1 MKTNHKIWLTLL
13 AGASLAGCADQD
25 IDNYFV
31 EKPASIAQY
40 EYLNAYG
47 NLKDYLSQRAGIN
60 PDFKLGVGVS
70 APDYNKFGQVYRV
83 TNANFHQITAGNA
96 MKYASIV
103 KDNGDMDF
111 STVTAFV
118 DAASKAG
125 VEVYGHTLCWHE
137 QQNVKWLNSLIADR
151 ELPPVVVEGKSLHI
165 NTPEAKDNPWD
176 WQNYYDLETPLK
188 AGVHYIFTMRTKASA
203 AMAFPLWIETPNA
216 GNTHY
221 GIPQISAGTTWG
233 DLKIE
238 FTPDSDCSRLLF
250 CFGQFGGDI
259 WLDDLVL
266 VAEGSEDNLIK
277 NGDFESS
284 ELDGWAKP
292 GWHSHSFKI
301 EDTPGDSE
309 VVYWEAITSGGDAES
324 GECANVVS
332 REPGKDDVAS
342 QIIADP
348 LGTGNVFVSPINGAP
363 GTAWDSQFFIKFNST
378 LLEGEKIHV
387 KFRYRCS
394 DTRNIDTQ
402 AHGNPGEYHHWAF
415 IGTLNATPEW
425 KDHEWTGQISG
436 EMAGA
441 NGCTSIAFNLSSADN
456 AGQFYIDD
464 ILVEVERKSTGN
476 TVPLT
481 PEEKAEVLT
490 AEMERWIKGMM
501 EATAGQV
508 KAWDVVNE
516 AISGGP
522 WGQRYDLQHAAT
534 ASGDQ
539 SNKFYW
545 QDYLGDNFV
554 RVPVKFA
561 RQYFAENGGNP
572 DELKLFINDYNLESD
587 WDDNQ
592 KLKSLIQWIEQWES
606 DGETRIDGIGSQMHV
621 TCYMNPETQA
631 SKEEHVVKMF
641 QLMAATGKLIRIT
654 ELDMGICDENGNT
667 IKTADVTFEQQKAMA
682 DYYRF
687 IIDKY
692 FEIIPTA
699 QQYGI
704 CQWAQTDSP
713 EGSGWRA
720 GEPIGL
726 WDLNYS
732 RKPAYGGFAE
742 GLAGK
747 SLQ

>member
-70 APDYNKFGQVYRV
+70 APDYNKFGQVYRI

-137 QQNVKWLNSLIADR
+137 QQNVKWLNSLIADK
-151 ELPPVVVEGKSLHI
+151 ELDVDPNEKNEIEDAVKSFKNDAKFPFYVMGYEPQIVDGILTVPEYPGDWYQFFAMDGLSTVPGRTYKITVKVKGSKSGSMNVQFGNWGATLEKQMEFTEEWSECSVTLDGVTTENSFVVLQPGTYDGKLEIEWLKLSHLESPAVEVETDVTIKTYTDGPFPFYPMGCEPPVV
-165 NTPEAKDNPWD
+165 
-176 WQNYYDLETPLK
+176 
-188 AGVHYIFTMRTKASA
+188 
-203 AMAFPLWIETPNA
+203 
-216 GNTHY
+216 
-221 GIPQISAGTTWG
+221 
-233 DLKIE
+233 
-238 FTPDSDCSRLLF
+238 
-250 CFGQFGGDI
+250 
-259 WLDDLVL
+259 
-266 VAEGSEDNLIK
+266 
-277 NGDFESS
+277 NGCIHFV
-284 ELDGWAKP
+284 P
-292 GWHSHSFKI
+292 
-301 EDTPGDSE
+301 
-309 VVYWEAITSGGDAES
+309 
-324 GECANVVS
+324 
-332 REPGKDDVAS
+332 
-342 QIIADP
+342 
-348 LGTGNVFVSPINGAP
+348 TG
-363 GTAWDSQFFIKFNST
+363 AWSQFFILPGGENKLTAGDYVAYLDVTASKDA
-378 LLEGEKIHV
+378 EGV
-387 KFRYRCS
+387 QLVVQNGWGGDAQSF
-394 DTRNIDTQ
+394 TV
-402 AHGNPGEYHHWAF
+402 PV
-415 IGTLNATPEW
+415 P
-425 KDHEWTGQISG
+425 IS
-436 EMAGA
+436 
-441 NGCTSIAFNLSSADN
+441 
-456 AGQFYIDD
+456 AGQ
-464 ILVEVERKSTGN
+464 N
-476 TVPLT
+476 TVRLKLSGIDGGDYDMILRPQTTDATLDVRSVRVCKVEKLNKIPLT

-713 EGSGWRA
+713 DGSGWRA

>member
-70 APDYNKFGQVYRV
+70 APDYNKFGQVYRI

-137 QQNVKWLNSLIADR
+137 QQNVKWLNSLIADK
-151 ELPPVVVEGKSLHI
+151 ELDVDPNEKNEIEDAVKSFKNDAKFPFYVMGYEPQIVDGILTVPEYPGDWYQFFAMDGLSTVPGRTYKITVKVKGSKSGSMNVQFGNWGATLEKQMEFTDEWSECSVTLDGVTTENSFVVLQPGTYDGKLEIEWLKLSHLESPAVEVETDVTIKTYTDGPFPFYPMGCEPPVV
-165 NTPEAKDNPWD
+165 
-176 WQNYYDLETPLK
+176 
-188 AGVHYIFTMRTKASA
+188 
-203 AMAFPLWIETPNA
+203 
-216 GNTHY
+216 
-221 GIPQISAGTTWG
+221 
-233 DLKIE
+233 
-238 FTPDSDCSRLLF
+238 
-250 CFGQFGGDI
+250 
-259 WLDDLVL
+259 
-266 VAEGSEDNLIK
+266 
-277 NGDFESS
+277 NGCIHFV
-284 ELDGWAKP
+284 P
-292 GWHSHSFKI
+292 
-301 EDTPGDSE
+301 
-309 VVYWEAITSGGDAES
+309 
-324 GECANVVS
+324 
-332 REPGKDDVAS
+332 
-342 QIIADP
+342 
-348 LGTGNVFVSPINGAP
+348 TG
-363 GTAWDSQFFIKFNST
+363 AWSQFFILPGGENKLTAGDYVAYLDVTASKDA
-378 LLEGEKIHV
+378 EGV
-387 KFRYRCS
+387 QLVVQNGWGGDAQSF
-394 DTRNIDTQ
+394 TV
-402 AHGNPGEYHHWAF
+402 PV
-415 IGTLNATPEW
+415 P
-425 KDHEWTGQISG
+425 IS
-436 EMAGA
+436 
-441 NGCTSIAFNLSSADN
+441 
-456 AGQFYIDD
+456 AGQ
-464 ILVEVERKSTGN
+464 N
-476 TVPLT
+476 TVRLKLSGIDGGDYDMILRPQTTDATLDVRSVRVCKVEKLNKIPLT

-713 EGSGWRA
+713 DGSGWRA

>member
-70 APDYNKFGQVYRV
+70 APDYNKFGQVYRI

-137 QQNVKWLNSLIADR
+137 QQNVKWLNSLIADK
-151 ELPPVVVEGKSLHI
+151 ELDVDPNEKNEIEDAVKSFKNDAKFPFYVMGYEPQIVDGILTVPEYPGDWYQFFAMDGLSTVPGRTYKITVKVKGSKSGSMNVQFGNWGATLEKQMEFTDEWSECSVTLDGVTTENSFVVLQPGTYDGKLEIEWLKLSHLESPAVEVETDVTIKTYTDGPFPFYPMGCEPPVV
-165 NTPEAKDNPWD
+165 
-176 WQNYYDLETPLK
+176 
-188 AGVHYIFTMRTKASA
+188 
-203 AMAFPLWIETPNA
+203 
-216 GNTHY
+216 
-221 GIPQISAGTTWG
+221 
-233 DLKIE
+233 
-238 FTPDSDCSRLLF
+238 
-250 CFGQFGGDI
+250 
-259 WLDDLVL
+259 
-266 VAEGSEDNLIK
+266 
-277 NGDFESS
+277 NGCIHFV
-284 ELDGWAKP
+284 P
-292 GWHSHSFKI
+292 
-301 EDTPGDSE
+301 
-309 VVYWEAITSGGDAES
+309 
-324 GECANVVS
+324 
-332 REPGKDDVAS
+332 
-342 QIIADP
+342 
-348 LGTGNVFVSPINGAP
+348 TG
-363 GTAWDSQFFIKFNST
+363 AWSQFFILPGGENKLIAGDYVAYLDVTASKDA
-378 LLEGEKIHV
+378 EGV
-387 KFRYRCS
+387 QLVVQNGWGGDAQSF
-394 DTRNIDTQ
+394 TV
-402 AHGNPGEYHHWAF
+402 PV
-415 IGTLNATPEW
+415 P
-425 KDHEWTGQISG
+425 IS
-436 EMAGA
+436 
-441 NGCTSIAFNLSSADN
+441 
-456 AGQFYIDD
+456 AGQ
-464 ILVEVERKSTGN
+464 N
-476 TVPLT
+476 TVRLKLSGIDGGDYDMILRPQTTDATLDVRSVRVCKVEKLNKIPLT

-713 EGSGWRA
+713 DGSGWRA